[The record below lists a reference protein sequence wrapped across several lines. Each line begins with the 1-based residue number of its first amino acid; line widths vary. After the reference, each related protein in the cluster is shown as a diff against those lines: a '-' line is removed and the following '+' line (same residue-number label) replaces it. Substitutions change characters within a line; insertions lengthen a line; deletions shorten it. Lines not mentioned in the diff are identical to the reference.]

1 MRKYN
6 EKSNIC
12 GELIEKYRI
21 KQDISREDLAKKLQ
35 LLGINIDRSS
45 ILRIE
50 KGIVILKDFELLAI
64 CQILNID
71 YGDLL
76 KQLNLD

>member
-21 KQDISREDLAKKLQ
+21 KQDMSREDLAKKLQ

-50 KGIVILKDFELLAI
+50 KGTVILKDFELLSI
-64 CQILNID
+64 CQIIYVGVL
-71 YGDLL
+71 YPMLRFVRY
-76 KQLNLD
+76 

>member
-21 KQDISREDLAKKLQ
+21 KQDMSREDLAKKLQ

-50 KGIVILKDFELLAI
+50 KGTVILKDFELLSI

>member
-12 GELIEKYRI
+12 GELIENYRLN
-21 KQDISREDLAKKLQ
+21 QNMSRENLAEQLQ
-35 LLGINIDRSS
+35 LLGINIDRTH

-50 KGIVILKDFELLAI
+50 KGNVILKDFELIAI
-64 CQILNID
+64 CKILNIN
-71 YGDLL
+71 YSDLTS
-76 KQLNLD
+76 QL